1 MKLTAGFLWKVSAR
15 DFYNDGMDSFTCEQK
30 LCENEDGRNSRKQ
43 VLNCGS
49 YGHRAGL
56 DDQSDQ
62 SGKGKNVLQGRKRFL
77 GKSLTRTY
85 GFRLPKASND
95 LRKTQSLK
103 IKVESPDSYCISSDT
118 NCELEHLLQESHDA
132 ISKGNFNH
140 AVELYTEAI
149 AMDSQNP
156 LLYVYRSASFANLHK
171 HAESLADAQ
180 KARFL
185 HPCLALAYLQEGNA
199 LLHLGNHGDAMTT
212 FASGLAQESSNKEL
226 VTSLIDTAIKSPL
239 KEKLNP
245 VFGQLEKMNLQC
257 NAFVVIAVIGQ
268 ELLAAGHHSTS
279 VTMLESALS
288 IGTISVKLRGSV
300 FSALSRAY
308 WGTGEI
314 DKSISFMKKDLDIM
328 KSMGDQG
335 GECRAYGNLGS
346 AFFSKGHYQE
356 ALSNHRHQL
365 VLAMKLKDR
374 PTAASALG
382 NLGHVY
388 TAIGDYPNALN
399 SHKQCVLLC
408 RQRSDRQGEAREI
421 GNAGAVYLAMGCFDL
436 AIQCHNEHLQ
446 IAKSFKSSYEE
457 ARAYSNLGSA
467 YHYKRDY
474 EKAMSF
480 HNQVLTIAKQRN
492 DCVLEARAYAGLGH
506 AARCKSDY
514 NLSKHYHE
522 KQLDNALQTK
532 DRVAEGRSCA
542 NLGIIYHQLNE
553 YDAAL
558 KLHMMHLKIAKKLGD
573 YASEGRAYGNIG
585 NAYSALGEHE
595 VAMRFHKQ
603 ELAIA
608 IEVNDRHSEMSTH
621 GNLAVSYQ
629 SLKMSD
635 KALHHF
641 VSHLNMARELKDT
654 VSEARALCNLG
665 NFYSVKENYSE
676 AIPFYEQFLLLA
688 EELNDN
694 ESEAKACFNL
704 GYAYSLL
711 GNYQKAL
718 EYYEQHL
725 LVAKRMHD
733 KLEIARAYCN
743 LGLAYKALF
752 NYNCA
757 LEYQRNALSLMY
769 SLKYTKGTFK
779 VLGTIG
785 DILLKT
791 GEITEAV
798 KTYQQQLN
806 LAKQSKNQ
814 HLIAAAYG
822 ALGTC
827 HRFLGQFEKA
837 FTYHNQELSIR
848 QEMKD
853 LKGECRAHGSIG
865 TVHMCL
871 ENYTSAY
878 SCFEEQLKHSQE
890 LRDSALVAQAYGNLG
905 IIKMNTAHFD
915 EAIGL
920 FEQQLSMLEQLHGNK
935 VLVEKGKA
943 FGNLS
948 ECYEALGDFEES
960 VKCHDQYLI
969 VSQATNSLVD
979 QDKAYRGLG
988 NAHRALGNLQQALVC
1003 FEKRLVVTHA
1013 MNNNQAKASA
1023 YGELGCLHSLLGN
1036 FEQAISC
1043 LEHQLNISRNVGDKL
1058 CEGEAACGLGNVY
1071 QQMGEYETAL
1081 KYHEK
1086 DLQIADELNNTE
1098 AQCRAYGNFGL
1109 SHESLGNNEE
1119 AVHYQEKHLSMAAQ
1133 LQDKVAKTMAFSSL
1147 GRVHH
1152 ALGNYIQAV
1161 QYLQQG
1167 LQIAE
1172 QLGRREDEAK
1182 IRYRLGLSLWGQ
1194 GQLEECQ
1201 QQLFQAADLFEMI
1214 RRESYNS
1221 SEYKLSLFDLQ
1232 TACYQALQ
1240 RVLVAVDCHE
1250 EALVVAERACTRAF
1264 IDLLLERQSNLLSGL
1279 VRSELN
1285 HDLQPITLDQIL
1297 GIVSQQNNIVLS
1309 YSIAAGYL
1317 YTWVITPKDGIIKF
1331 HQCNMAEVESSSS
1344 DTIDTQS
1351 LAGSTVSLLDQY
1363 VGDVRE
1369 CIGVEGHDPSAGQSK
1384 LSRSCSRSTIH
1395 SGIAGSGSFGSLDNQ
1410 DSEESWQQQLEEIGD
1425 KLNAEN
1431 DRTGFLR
1438 MVNRNHILNSSN
1450 YSLSSLFSLSAG
1462 LNGINPS
1469 ILNIQNSMR
1478 NRQKGKS
1485 PITALYDLLVAPIED
1500 SLQTALD
1507 GVDNKN
1513 LVLVLQGDLYLVPFA
1528 MLRRSENNYHLFER
1542 FNLIIMPSITAL
1554 QSSSHQS
1561 ANGRPSIDSSGAIVI
1576 GNPKLSPAIQQ
1587 QWQLKDIPGSEYEAR
1602 IVAEILTAKPLIG
1615 LEATKANT
1623 LQQIEHVEVIHISA
1637 HISWKLSA
1645 IILSPGELSSS
1656 SSSTTQFNSAYELND
1671 SGNNVAP
1678 LDSPSLSEY
1687 LLTAAD
1693 ILNLKLHAKLVVLN
1707 SGHTHDRAGRINS
1720 DGVVGLTRALLSVGA
1735 ECVLYSLWQVPD
1747 QASKLLMKTMYLKLQ
1762 EGWTVTQALHMA
1774 IKAVQAIKQFS
1785 HPSNWGGWVLVGK
1798 DVTLSSKMALM
1809 GHAICE
1815 LLQSPNQCR
1824 DSMRVLLHLIEK
1836 SLQRIHQGA
1845 KNPMYTMYQS
1855 IENKVG
1861 QISGWKDL
1869 LYSVGFRFESATNGQ
1884 PVAVFFPQTDP
1895 GDRLTRASASLQ
1907 ALLGLPANSITAMS
1921 EFLANYE
1928 AGEAIISTLHDILL
1942 RISAKEN
1949 IIEVPINVKLW
1960 QIPGCHEFLASLGFD
1975 LIDVGR
1981 DDVTLRLGKQ
1991 ATKRHLQFALQSL
2004 VAVFDT
2010 QEAPKSLALDSS
2022 SSLESL
2028 SSSHSSNNTTTSA
2041 SLLSNFAG
2049 TPPLSPRTKKKSLFN
2064 PAEMEKKRNLNR
2076 YHLMQQ
2082 GGLVGKLNKPHKSS
2096 KAAPP
2101 DPSLCLSHQSRIK
2114 AMYPAN
2120 NYLCHSPATS
2130 SESCLSIS
2138 SPSSPELSN
2147 LLPGSSYIH
2156 STSYIDSQTIPQ
2168 QQQDNPENNTGVEN
2182 ASSSGIVY
2190 GMENRNDSDK
2200 AKRNNTKDQ
2209 IFDRLSPGCTVGKSR
2224 VSSLASKFNKMEE
2237 NATTPISKT
2246 VSEAKPIFNSANSLF
2261 KKVGKK
2267 ENESATNNLK
2277 TSSLNPE
2284 DIAQK
2289 VLADVAIQ
2297 REAVEQLH
2305 KASVFQSQKK
2315 TQLLRIEQIQH
2326 RSKSSLDN
2334 YSQSSNS
2341 TNSSRYASPSCDSL
2355 SSNNTMCTSIG
2366 VNQYTLNTSENLP
2379 SSMTSNTKAAALK
2392 NYSTEYF
2399 QNKLHQSCTEKTN
2412 SQVDNL
2418 NLQDKLTRNDSSV
2431 SCLFNSVSSPLPSR
2445 QTYNRFSTPSNE
2457 NKLDRQIP
2465 DGISPLL
2472 LHSYNHQS
2480 HKDISYMINTKPPIP
2495 AKPQLQSTQNSA
2507 FKSLSPSTEDKFK
2520 LREVDKHQG
2529 FNIPKENTSVQ
2540 SSFQKVIVHSEDLS
2554 RQNYK
2559 LGTLSN
2565 VDTDPMHFSPSPE
2578 YSVLENPT
2586 DTAPLDKNAFKSQ
2599 ESTLHDT
2606 SNAVCSSDLE
2616 LRKKVHYPEEISSH
2630 SSQFS
2635 STCVYSDNGNVDPG
2649 TSFIVHRQNPAKKNL
2664 DKWSSDPSVL
2674 ESNYRNTFINA
2685 HTPLVSHQSKS
2696 IQKKVCFEEKSL
2708 PSSLAAEE
2716 FTPQTY
2722 GPLGHFYFSEPS
2734 ISSNSNSVTEK
2745 CLTKDHDIHSSAFP
2759 LKSSSHSKYSDRRHI
2774 NQNVSKQ
2781 PIDFPNQYPQ
2791 NVSLHT
2797 SQILNSSSLLS
2808 RSEQIHTERLQPNNY
2823 KKSKVVQISKC

>member
-1 MKLTAGFLWKVSAR
+1 
-15 DFYNDGMDSFTCEQK
+15 MDIGQALGTCRIKTEQ
-30 LCENEDGRNSRKQ
+30 
-43 VLNCGS
+43 
-49 YGHRAGL
+49 
-56 DDQSDQ
+56 
-62 SGKGKNVLQGRKRFL
+62 
-77 GKSLTRTY
+77 
-85 GFRLPKASND
+85 
-95 LRKTQSLK
+95 
-103 IKVESPDSYCISSDT
+103 VESPDPHCISST
-118 NCELEHLLQESHDA
+118 SNNSEVELLLQESNEA

-140 AVELYTEAI
+140 AVGLYTEAI

-156 LLYVYRSASFANLHK
+156 FLFVYRSASFANLHK

-185 HPCLALAYLQEGNA
+185 NPHLALAYLQEGNA
-199 LLHLGNHGDAMTT
+199 LLHLGNHGDAMAT
-212 FASGLAQESSNKEL
+212 FASGLAQESSNNDL
-226 VTSLIDTAIKSPL
+226 VTALIDTAIKSPL
-239 KEKLNP
+239 KEKLKP
-245 VFGQLEKMNLQC
+245 VFQQLEKMNLEC

-268 ELLAAGHHSTS
+268 ELLAAGHYGAS

-288 IGTISVKLRGSV
+288 IGTISIKLRGSV

-308 WGTGEI
+308 WGTGDI
-314 DKSISFMKKDLDIM
+314 DKSIAFMKKDLDIM

-335 GECRAYGNLGS
+335 GECRVYGNLGS

-374 PTAASALG
+374 PTAASALS

-408 RQRSDRQGEAREI
+408 RQRSDRHGEAREI

-436 AIQCHNEHLQ
+436 AIKCHNEHLQ

-474 EKAMSF
+474 EKAKSF

-514 NLSKHYHE
+514 NLAKHYHE

-553 YDAAL
+553 YEAAL
-558 KLHMMHLKIAKKLGD
+558 KLHMMHLKIARKLGD

-603 ELAIA
+603 ELSIA
-608 IEVNDRHSEMSTH
+608 VEVNDRHSEMSTH

-629 SLKMSD
+629 SLKMPD

-641 VSHLNMARELKDT
+641 VAHLNMARELKDT

-676 AIPFYEQFLLLA
+676 AIPYYEQFLTLA
-688 EELNDN
+688 EDLCDK

-718 EYYEQHL
+718 DYYEQHL
-725 LVAKRMHD
+725 DVAKRMHD

-743 LGLAYKALF
+743 LGLAHKALF
-752 NYNCA
+752 NYDSA
-757 LEYQRNALSLMY
+757 LDYQKKALALMHF
-769 SLKYTKGTFK
+769 LKYMKGTFK

-806 LAKQSKNQ
+806 LAKQTKNQ
-814 HLIAAAYG
+814 HLIATAYG

-837 FTYHNQELSIR
+837 FGFHNQELAIR

-871 ENYTSAY
+871 ENYTNAY

-890 LRDSALVAQAYGNLG
+890 LHDSALEAQAYGNLG
-905 IIKMNTAHFD
+905 IIRMNTAHFD

-960 VKCHDQYLI
+960 VKCHDQYLV

-1003 FEKRLVVTHA
+1003 FEKRLVVTHE

-1043 LEHQLNISRNVGDKL
+1043 LEHQLNIARNVGDKL

-1081 KYHEK
+1081 KYHEN

-1109 SHESLGNNEE
+1109 SHESLGNHEE
-1119 AVHYQEKHLSMAAQ
+1119 AVRYQEKHLSMAAQ

-1221 SEYKLSLFDLQ
+1221 SDYKLSLFDLQ

-1240 RVLVAVDCHE
+1240 RVLVAVDCNE

-1264 IDLLLERQSNLLSGL
+1264 IDLLLERQSNLLSGF
-1279 VRSELN
+1279 VRNEFN

-1309 YSIAAGYL
+1309 YSIAAGFL

-1331 HQCNMAEVESSSS
+1331 HQCNMAEIESSSS

-1369 CIGVEGHDPSAGQSK
+1369 SIGVEGHDPSAGQTK

-1395 SGIAGSGSFGSLDNQ
+1395 SGMGGSSSFGSLDNQ

-1462 LNGINPS
+1462 LNGINPT
-1469 ILNIQNSMR
+1469 IMNIRNSMK
-1478 NRQKGKS
+1478 NRQKDKS
-1485 PITALYDLLVAPIED
+1485 PITALYDLLFAPIED
-1500 SLQTALD
+1500 SLQTAMD

-1554 QSSSHQS
+1554 QRSSHQS
-1561 ANGRPSIDSSGAIVI
+1561 ANGRPTIDSSGAIVI
-1576 GNPKLSPAIQQ
+1576 GNPKLTPAIQQ

-1602 IVAEILTAKPLIG
+1602 IVAELLTAKPLIG
-1615 LEATKANT
+1615 LEATKSAT

-1656 SSSTTQFNSAYELND
+1656 SSSTSQFNSAYELDD
-1671 SGNNVAP
+1671 SGNNVAA

-1747 QASKLLMKTMYLKLQ
+1747 QASKLLMKTMYLMLQ
-1762 EGWTVTQALHMA
+1762 EGRTVTQALHMA
-1774 IKAVQAIKQFS
+1774 IKAVQAVKQFS

-1815 LLQSPNQCR
+1815 LLQSPSQCR

-1861 QISGWKDL
+1861 QINGWKDL
-1869 LYSVGFRFESATNGQ
+1869 LHSVGFRFESAANGL

-1907 ALLGLPANSITAMS
+1907 ALLGLPSNSITALS
-1921 EFLANYE
+1921 EFLVNYE
-1928 AGEAIISTLHDILL
+1928 AGEAIITTLHDILI
-1942 RISAKEN
+1942 RVTAKEN

-2028 SSSHSSNNTTTSA
+2028 SSSHSSNTTTTSA
-2041 SLLSNFAG
+2041 SILSNFAG
-2049 TPPLSPRTKKKSLFN
+2049 TPPLSPRMKKKSLFN

-2076 YHLMQQ
+2076 CHLMQQ
-2082 GGLVGKLNKPHKSS
+2082 GGLVGKLSKQHKSS
-2096 KAAPP
+2096 KTVPP

-2130 SESCLSIS
+2130 SESCLSVSSTS
-2138 SPSSPELSN
+2138 SPEELSN
-2147 LLPGSSYIH
+2147 LIPGSSF
-2156 STSYIDSQTIPQ
+2156 TQNTFGTDSQTNSLQ
-2168 QQQDNPENNTGVEN
+2168 QNSENHREVEHLSDSGNKARILRSCDNSSYGNGNRCKNNAGGDKSDSENSNIN
-2182 ASSSGIVY
+2182 FS
-2190 GMENRNDSDK
+2190 
-2200 AKRNNTKDQ
+2200 KDQ
-2209 IFDRLSPGCTVGKSR
+2209 PFDRLSPGCTVGKSR
-2224 VSSLASKFNKMEE
+2224 VSSLASKFNKME
-2237 NATTPISKT
+2237 THVMPVSKT
-2246 VSEAKPIFNSANSLF
+2246 ISDAKSIFTSANSLF

-2267 ENESATNNLK
+2267 ETGPNNKSLK
-2277 TSSLNPE
+2277 SSSLNPE
-2284 DIAQK
+2284 DIALK
-2289 VLADVAIQ
+2289 VLADVAPQ
-2297 REAVEQLH
+2297 REAVEQLQ
-2305 KASVFQSQKK
+2305 KASFFQSQKQ
-2315 TQLLRIEQIQH
+2315 THLLRIEQSQQ
-2326 RSKSSLDN
+2326 RLKSSPDN
-2334 YSQSSNS
+2334 CSYSSNS
-2341 TNSSRYASPSCDSL
+2341 ANSSRHASPSCDSV

-2366 VNQYTLNTSENLP
+2366 VNRCTPSTSGSSP
-2379 SSMTSNTKAAALK
+2379 SSLTPNATSTAGFK
-2392 NYSTEYF
+2392 NYSPESFKYGESFSPT
-2399 QNKLHQSCTEKTN
+2399 LHRNRTEKSN
-2412 SQVDNL
+2412 NAMLQQENF
-2418 NLQDKLTRNDSSV
+2418 NLQDMSSKNF
-2431 SCLFNSVSSPLPSR
+2431 SSAGSSFNSLPTDSPNEQHHHKYTSSS
-2445 QTYNRFSTPSNE
+2445 SSKE
-2457 NKLDRQIP
+2457 NKFERLIP
-2465 DGISPLL
+2465 DNFSLL
-2472 LHSYNHQS
+2472 LHSYNNQPNI
-2480 HKDISYMINTKPPIP
+2480 DLNYVTDAKPPIP
-2495 AKPQLQSTQNSA
+2495 AKPQLRATQNSA
-2507 FKSLSPSTEDKFK
+2507 FKSLSPSTDDKLK
-2520 LREVDKHQG
+2520 LRGGDKKPA
-2529 FNIPKENTSVQ
+2529 FKSKENSHVP
-2540 SSFQKVIVHSEDLS
+2540 SSFQKVVIHSQDLPKP
-2554 RQNYK
+2554 NYK
-2559 LGTLSN
+2559 LGTFSTFN
-2565 VDTDPMHFSPSPE
+2565 SDPLQFCSSPE
-2578 YSVLENPT
+2578 YSVLEHSVHKTPS
-2586 DTAPLDKNAFKSQ
+2586 DKTALKSQ
-2599 ESTLHDT
+2599 ENVLHTTVSDT
-2606 SNAVCSSDLE
+2606 RNMVCSSDLE
-2616 LRKKVHYPEEISSH
+2616 LRKKVHYQEGNSGR

-2635 STCVYSDNGNVDPG
+2635 TYVHSDNESVDSDANFSP
-2649 TSFIVHRQNPAKKNL
+2649 FRQKSAKKSL

-2674 ESNYRNTFINA
+2674 HSDHHSTFTDSLSPSEA
-2685 HTPLVSHQSKS
+2685 HEAKS
-2696 IQKKVCFEEKSL
+2696 TQKKVCFKEKSL
-2708 PSSLAAEE
+2708 SSPLVAEE

-2722 GPLGHFYFSEPS
+2722 GPLGHFYFSEFSKSPT
-2734 ISSNSNSVTEK
+2734 SSNTVSDKNFS
-2745 CLTKDHDIHSSAFP
+2745 TKHHVNNPGLPSWSKQAEFSP
-2759 LKSSSHSKYSDRRHI
+2759 HSKHSDKRTI
-2774 NQNVSKQ
+2774 NQPPSTQVV
-2781 PIDFPNQYPQ
+2781 DYPNQYSHHSSFPG
-2791 NVSLHT
+2791 
-2797 SQILNSSSLLS
+2797 SQTLQPSLLNTTK
-2808 RSEQIHTERLQPNNY
+2808 SEKTLLEQLPTNH
-2823 KKSKVVQISKC
+2823 KKSKILQISKC